1 MLTVRVQRKNNYG
14 LHRAK
19 FNLCN
24 ILPRNFL
31 FSFHFLF
38 LVFIRSIEKYSI
50 FVTSALVRLIIFNNT
65 KNF

>member
-19 FNLCN
+19 FNLCD

-31 FSFHFLF
+31 FSFHFLI
-38 LVFIRSIEKYSI
+38 FIHSIEKYRIFASI
-50 FVTSALVRLIIFNNT
+50 RLIIFNNT
-65 KNF
+65 GNF